1 MPIRK
6 QNSAVKEKWAKVLS
20 SQFTKEGT
28 QLSKKP
34 YGKTQMKIS
43 VPQHVTYQIGN
54 NLKTVKDWEHSNHIL
69 IEV

>member
-1 MPIRK
+1 MGKGPE
-6 QNSAVKEKWAKVLS
+6 QP
-20 SQFTKEGT
+20 FTKEGT

-54 NLKTVKDWEHSNHIL
+54 NLKTVKDWEQTFLSYPYRGLNC
-69 IEV
+69 